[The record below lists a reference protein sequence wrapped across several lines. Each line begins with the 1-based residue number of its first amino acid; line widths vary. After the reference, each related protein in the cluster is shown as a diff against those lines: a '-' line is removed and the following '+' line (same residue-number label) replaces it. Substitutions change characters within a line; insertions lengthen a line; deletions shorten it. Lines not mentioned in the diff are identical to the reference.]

1 MRQLHLYHLQAWLSH
16 HSRHY
21 VSPYGSSDRGWRLP
35 SQVTCQESITHLKG
49 AGRVCLQLDSTPGS
63 EYYVPLAS
71 NSFLPAPCWAQ
82 EELGSWLLGFSP
94 SPPLILISLSFC
106 LILHCPQLSS
116 SLLISHLLHNS
127 VSFSPIFLS
136 FCPSTTSLPL
146 GLDLHLPAV
155 VFLSF
160 LSFLPSLVLYK
171 EEFHVTPTRNTV
183 VSDNITRMP
192 GCRTKKN
199 FFKFISPGTES
210 HI

>member
-1 MRQLHLYHLQAWLSH
+1 MSLWLQILSCQLPAGPRRSWGPDFLVSLPLHLW
-16 HSRHY
+16 
-21 VSPYGSSDRGWRLP
+21 SS
-35 SQVTCQESITHLKG
+35 
-49 AGRVCLQLDSTPGS
+49 
-63 EYYVPLAS
+63 
-71 NSFLPAPCWAQ
+71 
-82 EELGSWLLGFSP
+82 
-94 SPPLILISLSFC
+94 SLSFC

-171 EEFHVTPTRNTV
+171 EKFHVTPTRNTV